1 MHYRLRYDNGGRVLL
16 SHATFY
22 HIEVLEA
29 IHTSIITTDSA
40 EVIFMTLKIDG
51 QHFEFFLVDDQ
62 RLLLGADAGGGN
74 RR

>member
-40 EVIFMTLKIDG
+40 EVIFMTLEIDG